1 MEEEVE
7 IWGWGVCK
15 WKTNKNDF
23 ILNNDYDIIMK
34 WNVKTGEGEM
44 EYIEKVLPI
53 TPWTSLNLSGKIT
66 RKIIIICATNNK

>member
-7 IWGWGVCK
+7 IWGWSVCK

-23 ILNNDYDIIMK
+23 MLNNDYDIIMK
-34 WNVKTGEGEM
+34 WNVKTGEEM

-53 TPWTSLNLSGKIT
+53 TPLTSLDLSWKIT
-66 RKIIIICATNNK
+66 RKIIIITITNNK